1 MVSNWSGHLDFLNKN
16 NAILLPGT
24 LNNVHSSALPDE
36 MRVDNAQWFTV
47 NYQYAAQ
54 MMFKVFKEYRNHTM
68 AARRLAMGNKIFS
81 LDMMTSKF
89 SNILDKYL
97 PTFEEQPQAV
107 GLKLPKLKKVGDKAG
122 LPKLKL
128 PKLKKAT

>member
-1 MVSNWSGHLDFLNKN
+1 MDIKTFV
-16 NAILLPGT
+16 
-24 LNNVHSSALPDE
+24 NVVSALPKE

-97 PTFEEQPQAV
+97 PNFEQQPQAV
-107 GLKLPKLKKVGDKAG
+107 DLKLPKLKKAPDA
-122 LPKLKL
+122 PKLKL
-128 PKLKKAT
+128 PKLKKVT